1 MSTQNPTIPFGSQPI
16 PEGAQ
21 QDNSGKSNTTAAA
34 VATGAAAAA
43 VGAAGYYAYAQIS
56 DDMVDDE
63 VPVVEAEVEAEA
75 DTEIEAEV
83 VSAEPAVNAGTDV
96 HISTPAAGNG
106 ASHPAAP
113 AAPAA
118 GTGAGTGN
126 APAAPTAPAVNVDPV
141 EPVVPASPA
150 VDDEPVAEPEPVV
163 EPDPIVNPQIDVNEN
178 PDEIADAL
186 IAVEEI
192 DPDDIDGVQPF
203 TCTDID
209 TVYDI
214 YGNAT
219 TQAGYIADDGTSGVL
234 IDLDND
240 GIFDQLTDDQSGIV
254 YAVDDTFLTVADAEF
269 DIESGYIAYNEEQ
282 DAMIDDD
289 PMDDIIDTEDLA

>member
-1 MSTQNPTIPFGSQPI
+1 MSTQNPTIPFGSQSMS
-16 PEGAQ
+16 EGAQ
-21 QDNSGKSNTTAAA
+21 QDNSGKSNATAAA

-43 VGAAGYYAYAQIS
+43 VGAAGYYAYTQVS
-56 DDMVDDE
+56 DDLADDE
-63 VPVVEAEVEAEA
+63 VPVVEAEVEADSEV
-75 DTEIEAEV
+75 EAEV
-83 VSAEPAVNAGTDV
+83 VSAEPAANAGTDV
-96 HISTPAAGNG
+96 HTSTPAATAGNG
-106 ASHPAAP
+106 AAHPSAPSAP

-118 GTGAGTGN
+118 GAGN
-126 APAAPTAPAVNVDPV
+126 APATPVVNADPAK
-141 EPVVPASPA
+141 PVVPAEPV
-150 VDDEPVAEPEPVV
+150 VDDDPVVEPEPVV

-192 DPDDIDGVQPF
+192 DPNDIDGAQPF
-203 TCTDID
+203 TCTDLD

-219 TQAGYIADDGTSGVL
+219 TQAGYIAEDGTSGVL

-240 GIFDQLTDDQSGIV
+240 GVFDQLTDDQSGIV
-254 YAVDDTFLTVADAEF
+254 YVVDDTFLTVGDAEF
-269 DIESGYIAYNEEQ
+269 DVESGYIAYNEEQ
-282 DAMIDDD
+282 DSMIDDD

>member
-1 MSTQNPTIPFGSQPI
+1 MS
-16 PEGAQ
+16 EGAQ

-43 VGAAGYYAYAQIS
+43 VGAAGYYAYTQIS

-63 VPVVEAEVEAEA
+63 VPVVEAEVEA
-75 DTEIEAEV
+75 DTEVEAEV
-83 VSAEPAVNAGTDV
+83 VSAEPAANAGTDV
-96 HISTPAAGNG
+96 RTTTPATGNG
-106 ASHPAAP
+106 AAHPAAP

-118 GTGAGTGN
+118 GHGAGNT
-126 APAAPTAPAVNVDPV
+126 PAAPTAPAVNVDPA
-141 EPVVPASPA
+141 EPVVPAEPA
-150 VDDEPVAEPEPVV
+150 VDDDPVVEPEPVV

-192 DPDDIDGVQPF
+192 DPNDIDGAQPF
-203 TCTDID
+203 TCTDLD

-219 TQAGYIADDGTSGVL
+219 TQAGYIAEDGTSGVL

-240 GIFDQLTDDQSGIV
+240 GVFDQLTDDQSGIV

-282 DAMIDDD
+282 DSMIDDD
-289 PMDDIIDTEDLA
+289 PMDDIIDTENLA